1 MCPYGVHSRLGCRPP
16 RFLRP
21 RPRFEVFL
29 EVTDSKVTRFF
40 LLLQTAHH
48 YAAFKRTWNQGGQFR
63 GIDIDP
69 AIAICTRTRAT
80 SIRERARPAR
90 EFVTQCLVPLSLEAT
105 MESGSRT
112 IQASGV
118 TWRPQPSRT
127 FTIPDPIAV
136 PDWSSEILRSA
147 PPNGLAQAWPR
158 SSFSADSPEGAA
170 TSKAASRRNY
180 PSSGRAA
187 DGRFGRKRP
196 EKDETSTHD
205 SYSSQNSTN
214 WLGPLVIKNGARISA
229 IEDLEGRLLWQ
240 PLRSFALMSIFTIC

>member
-90 EFVTQCLVPLSLEAT
+90 EFVTQCLVPLSPEVT
-105 MESGSRT
+105 VESGSRT
-112 IQASGV
+112 IQASV
-118 TWRPQPSRT
+118 ATRRPQPSRT
-127 FTIPDPIAV
+127 FTIPDLIV
-136 PDWSSEILRSA
+136 VLGWSSEILQSERL
-147 PPNGLAQAWPR
+147 NGLVPAWSR
-158 SSFSADSPEGAA
+158 SSFLADLPEEAA
-170 TSKAASRRNY
+170 TSKAASRRNS
-180 PSSGRAA
+180 PSSA
-187 DGRFGRKRP
+187 
-196 EKDETSTHD
+196 
-205 SYSSQNSTN
+205 
-214 WLGPLVIKNGARISA
+214 
-229 IEDLEGRLLWQ
+229 
-240 PLRSFALMSIFTIC
+240 RSFED